1 MESFII
7 ISIIFVIL
15 AVIILMGKGDFLIAG
30 YNTAS
35 KEDKKKVNIKRLR
48 LVIAGILILVPLI
61 IGIPFFMGKED
72 NATAEIIAA
81 IIGIIIAF
89 AGIILANT
97 WCLKK

>member
-61 IGIPFFMGKED
+61 IGIPFFMCKED
-72 NATAEIIAA
+72 NASAEIIAA

-89 AGIILANT
+89 TGIILANT